1 MKNDVLYD
9 FDLKDESIKNLY
21 KNMFEQSNYKITDKF
36 SKCINNINNK
46 LITKRNPGI
55 DLLRILAMYGI
66 IIHHLLFLHNKG
78 GFSKFS
84 KYKKYL
90 KLMHI
95 FIFWHNNGFALI
107 SGMVGFKSFH
117 YSNLLFLWFI
127 VLFYSVGIDLYFKI
141 FIKYPIIKYDFSK
154 DFFPIIFKR
163 YWYFTAY
170 FGMYLFLPVINK
182 GISHLNKYEFSLV
195 VITILCLL
203 VFWRDLKN
211 PNSDVFEF
219 KNGFSL
225 IWLLTFY
232 LTGAYIGK
240 YGIVQYFGFEKY
252 LYCFICIVIYLLLN
266 ILFFLVYNN
275 KLHFGNK
282 FIQKEIFYLLKNQ
295 MLPEKYD
302 SIFKIV
308 QSITI
313 TLFCLQINYHKLLAK
328 IICFE
333 GPLIFGIYLIHN
345 NYLVKHNILI
355 HSFDNTPEN
364 ISLNSATIMILMQ
377 ALKIFIICL
386 IIEYFRNLIFKIL
399 KIKNLCI
406 KLEIKM
412 NKIFNHNL

>member
-1 MKNDVLYD
+1 
-9 FDLKDESIKNLY
+9 
-21 KNMFEQSNYKITDKF
+21 
-36 SKCINNINNK
+36 
-46 LITKRNPGI
+46 
-55 DLLRILAMYGI
+55 MYGI

-141 FIKYPIIKYDFSK
+141 FIKYSIIKYDFSK

-240 YGIVQYFGFEKY
+240 YGIVQYFGFEK
-252 LYCFICIVIYLLLN
+252 
-266 ILFFLVYNN
+266 
-275 KLHFGNK
+275 
-282 FIQKEIFYLLKNQ
+282 
-295 MLPEKYD
+295 
-302 SIFKIV
+302 
-308 QSITI
+308 
-313 TLFCLQINYHKLLAK
+313 
-328 IICFE
+328 
-333 GPLIFGIYLIHN
+333 
-345 NYLVKHNILI
+345 
-355 HSFDNTPEN
+355 
-364 ISLNSATIMILMQ
+364 
-377 ALKIFIICL
+377 
-386 IIEYFRNLIFKIL
+386 
-399 KIKNLCI
+399 
-406 KLEIKM
+406 
-412 NKIFNHNL
+412 